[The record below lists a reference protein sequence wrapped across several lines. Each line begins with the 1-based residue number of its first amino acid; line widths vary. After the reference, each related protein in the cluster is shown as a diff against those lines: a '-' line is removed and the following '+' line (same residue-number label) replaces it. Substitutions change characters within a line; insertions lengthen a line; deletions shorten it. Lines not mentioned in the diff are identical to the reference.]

1 MGVQAHPLGAMKRI
15 LPYLLVAVFVVLSL
29 AMCSGCT
36 TVAEYGIGG
45 PPRNVCAGQQSY
57 INDRI
62 AGTDNVSLS
71 VVRRFQDGDNLC
83 R

>member
-1 MGVQAHPLGAMKRI
+1 MNYRWHLLLAFVLGI
-15 LPYLLVAVFVVLSL
+15 L
-29 AMCSGCT
+29 AMCASGCT

-45 PPRNVCAGQQSY
+45 PPKAMCAAERSY

-71 VVRRFQDGDNLC
+71 VVRRFEDGDRLC